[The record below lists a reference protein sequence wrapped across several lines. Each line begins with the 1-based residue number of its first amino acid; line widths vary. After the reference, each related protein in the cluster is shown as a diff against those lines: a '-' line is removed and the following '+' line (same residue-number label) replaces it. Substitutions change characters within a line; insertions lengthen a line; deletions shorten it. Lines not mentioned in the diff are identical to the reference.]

1 MNAGIPEELLSAY
14 LDGQL
19 GPVELQRV
27 EAALAESPTL
37 QNQLKSLATTRNAVH
52 SLPAA
57 TVGRDLTADIFAEIT
72 RRSATTTVAP
82 EVAVELRPTPA
93 GRVTDRHRRNPNRSW
108 RWIGVGAAAAA
119 LVAGLLA
126 VPAWLGDN
134 GDIPHNDVANVD
146 LNNDVPVTVSPTT
159 VEEKPDANPPEA
171 AVPQPEVHAPNF
183 TELMGTGDNRVK
195 SEIPTAPATLPDRKP
210 PGMRI
215 KITSNPATEVPSP
228 DKMETK
234 PMGTGAIARATPN
247 LTEKAD
253 AAFDRYVKPTD
264 FAAEDRRQLLS
275 LLATEK
281 TDTAKEVSDIEM
293 LAGLR
298 KLPKILTST
307 DEDLVELISKLDLD
321 DNNQID
327 DRELASCLA
336 DARFRET
343 ETGRQVA
350 RLFFRIDDN
359 HDGVWTNEEV
369 TKNVRLAGGLD
380 QEFTR
385 KIRLWDQN
393 HDGVVN
399 FVEAEFGASALQR
412 EFQLIEGKLY
422 DSQILA
428 QAQRLF
434 ASLDRSGDGSL
445 SGRELTRA
453 LDTPEIAAAAAGRKT
468 LSLHELYLHLET
480 IALGL

>member
-1 MNAGIPEELLSAY
+1 MNAGISEELLSAY

-27 EAALAESPTL
+27 EAALAESPAL
-37 QNQLKSLATTRNAVH
+37 QNQLKSLATARDAVR

-57 TVGRDLTADIFAEIT
+57 TVGRDLTGDIFAEIT
-72 RRSATTTVAP
+72 RRSATTTAAP
-82 EVAVELRPTPA
+82 EVEVELRPMPA
-93 GRVTDRHRRNPNRSW
+93 GRMSDRHRPRSTRSW
-108 RWIGVGAAAAA
+108 QWIGVGAAAAA

-134 GDIPHNDVANVD
+134 GDIDNNNVANVEPKHED
-146 LNNDVPVTVSPTT
+146 P
-159 VEEKPDANPPEA
+159 A
-171 AVPQPEVHAPNF
+171 AVPMVENTQDANQPETAVSQPADRVPNF

-195 SEIPTAPATLPDRKP
+195 PEIPTSPATLPDRKP
-210 PGMRI
+210 SGMRI
-215 KITSNPATEVPSP
+215 KITSNPPADVLSP
-228 DKMETK
+228 DKMATK
-234 PMGTGAIARATPN
+234 PMGTGTIARATPN
-247 LTEKAD
+247 LTEKVD
-253 AAFDRYVKPTD
+253 AAFDRFVKPTD
-264 FAAEDRRQLLS
+264 FSPESRRHLLS

-281 TDTAKEVSDIEM
+281 TETAKEVTDFEM

-298 KLPKILTST
+298 KLPEVLKST
-307 DEDLVELISKLDLD
+307 DEDQVELISKLDLD

-327 DRELASCLA
+327 GRELASCLA